1 MVHVHRINRGVYR
14 LTANTTANTENQ
26 FPWST
31 GNERR
36 HQNGATGTAAHQKRC
51 PCNRGPQ
58 WQFLLGLL
66 VCWTWRKANFHFAT
80 RLSWPFNKHKCK
92 YLQITSNDIH
102 CNQRSTGNV
111 GKAAKL
117 GSFSWVVGD
126 WCALQTWFSRRQ
138 KNNSISTSMKRVANA
153 SFRFLM

>member
-1 MVHVHRINRGVYR
+1 MIPIANGTCALQHDCKHRKSISMIHRQW
-14 LTANTTANTENQ
+14 AEA
-26 FPWST
+26 PKW
-31 GNERR
+31 
-36 HQNGATGTAAHQKRC
+36 ATGTAAHQKRC

-92 YLQITSNDIH
+92 YLQIASNDIH

-126 WCALQTWFSRRQ
+126 WCAC
-138 KNNSISTSMKRVANA
+138 KHG
-153 SFRFLM
+153 FRADKKTTRFQRPWSELPMHPSDVM

>member
-1 MVHVHRINRGVYR
+1 MIHRQW
-14 LTANTTANTENQ
+14 AEA
-26 FPWST
+26 PKW
-31 GNERR
+31 
-36 HQNGATGTAAHQKRC
+36 ATGTAAHQKRC

-66 VCWTWRKANFHFAT
+66 VCWTWRKANFHFFT

-126 WCALQTWFSRRQ
+126 WCACKHGFRADK

-153 SFRFLM
+153 SFRCHVKSFRKNGQWSHLP